1 MSTWRKVGCCLAAVA
16 GLSFGAQA
24 YEDEYISFPD
34 EAATAIDLPDARVYV
49 FSNACEAVQVTARKA
64 MTLSEVLLVGGGG
77 AGGECLGG
85 GGGGGQ
91 VLSDTIL
98 RGVAAADVLS
108 VTVGAG
114 GVRGGGMNAG
124 RQGGHSVLTFSNGLE
139 LKAYGG
145 AGGGGFSEAN
155 RVAEKTGEIGSGGGM
170 AHNRS
175 VSSYDKG
182 KYYQYGNPGGGMQGG
197 GGGAGENGGNA
208 GEHLD
213 AELVGSETKLR
224 MRAGYGGEGLVSSI
238 TGVSEVYGSGGGG
251 GGGQG
256 YWSQVHA
263 PGGTNA
269 GCGAT
274 RTDKSGGGDG
284 ISSHNALPARAGF
297 GGGGGGGSFSETG
310 SSGQANASAGAC
322 GTVILRFSK
331 SADPSRFFEFRPI
344 ADQYYTGEPVCP
356 AVKVVVVVSG
366 EELVENQDYTL
377 AYSGN
382 VVPGRA
388 EVVATGINDYSGLE
402 SRSQFTILHRW
413 TDGVVDTDDITATV
427 RKEADHNVYTF
438 TNRASAADVKVLAVS
453 TVNRFLYRGEELVG
467 ATASEVVAAG
477 ESVTVDVAASGADRV
492 ELVVLPGDRSDD
504 LMAIAPIEARGQDG
518 NPACPELTVTARGG
532 ATVLT
537 ADEDYAATY
546 INNTLPGTATV
557 IVTGADEK
565 AYAGIVAVAEF
576 TVLDAFEDDNIVA
589 SYGDVRRVVLGDRFV
604 YIVTN
609 ARECVFQAKRNLT
622 LKDALVVG
630 GGGAGGNVVGGGGGG
645 GGVTTQ
651 ANERVVFAGR
661 DLTIKVGAGG
671 LIGGAANSQVT
682 GLQGGTS
689 TLTFADG
696 SSLVAYGGGGGGGY
710 SKSPSSAAS
719 DGIASGGGGGGGTYS
734 GGNDG
739 FNYDSRYGKIG
750 GTSNYD
756 LGGGGG
762 GAAKAGSG
770 GKGGEGLTNA
780 ITGVEVVYG
789 SGGGGGARDS
799 GRPGTGGTNAG
810 DGTNGQSRVRAYF
823 GKNGTGAGGGGG
835 GYVNAGGY
843 NYGGGDG
850 GSGTV
855 ILSFVPG
862 GEAGQPT
869 ITAKAITYP
878 DGITQPKV
886 SVTLGNAT
894 SSPFNAKVTVKFYT
908 TPGEILDTLEFG
920 GVVAGETREDL
931 GKFCVDA
938 GVEVFA
944 DVIVESDG
952 ATDVNETASEVAT
965 GKKPDCYGH
974 GGGAHVIHVRP
985 GATGR
990 GNGTS
995 WFDAYTD
1002 FREALKELS
1011 TDRPEI
1017 WFAGN
1022 ETVAVAKSTLNPD
1035 MEVWIRGGFTGLEDK
1050 LGDRAKG
1057 AKSLIDSISVGNC
1070 FDFANA
1076 NAVTLDGFD
1085 MRSGQHHN
1093 LTKSGAGDL
1102 MVTNCIIGNKS
1113 AAGNGRGLYVT
1124 GGSAATVR
1132 LVDVRFTNLFGGGN
1146 AGENTGTAAYFSSV
1160 ARVFIDDCAFTT
1172 NGCSFGNGYNNSM
1185 YQQNGAAIYASGAPL
1200 TVRNTRFTGNR
1211 SQALQGGGGVI
1222 RIGGNC
1228 GATAFTNCTFVGN
1241 ETIHGYSNYTQF
1253 TSPTTGMFVF
1263 SPSAG
1268 TLDLVNCTFAHG
1280 VAEVNEGAAGVSV
1293 RSGTANI
1300 RNCIFYGNTNSVTNT
1315 AGFDIDVVSGATAN
1329 IAYSLFED
1337 TAPRRISC
1345 AEGGTTNCTG
1355 LVYGNPLFVTDA
1367 EPGKFL
1373 EISGTWM
1380 KLKSSALNELCTYN
1394 LHLRGGSGYYD
1405 ESTGEKVTAYRRK
1418 GKSPA
1423 LNAGD
1428 PASDYSGEP
1437 TPNGRRVNLGAYG
1450 NTPWATM
1457 SPGGTMIFV
1466 K

>member
-1 MSTWRKVGCCLAAVA
+1 MKHMVSKLVCLATVA
-16 GLSFGAQA
+16 GISFGAQA

-77 AGGECLGG
+77 GGGGTEGG

-91 VLSDTIL
+91 VLYSDL
-98 RGVAAADVLS
+98 ARGIAAGATFA

-114 GVRGGGMNAG
+114 GASGGTSYGQGGN
-124 RQGGHSVLTFSNGLE
+124 GGHSILVFPDTSRLT
-139 LKAYGG
+139 AYGGG
-145 AGGGGFSEAN
+145 AGGGFSTKPPREAA
-155 RVAEKTGEIGSGGGM
+155 VTGEIGSAGGAGFDSTFK
-170 AHNRS
+170 ATTP
-175 VSSYDKG
+175 G
-182 KYYQYGNPGGGMQGG
+182 TYYNYGNPGGAGQGG
-197 GGGAGENGGNA
+197 GGGAGSPGEDKLLHTDADGNPFA
-208 GEHLD
+208 GF
-213 AELVGSETKLR
+213 
-224 MRAGYGGEGLVSSI
+224 GGEGLTNDI
-238 TGVSEVYGSGGGG
+238 TGVAEVYGSGGGG
-251 GGGQG
+251 GGGN
-256 YWSQVHA
+256 SATAADHA

-269 GCGAT
+269 GAGAI
-274 RTDKSGGGDG
+274 RTDKGASPRDAT
-284 ISSHNALPARAGF
+284 SAREGF
-297 GGGGGGGSFSETG
+297 GGGGGGGGFSNSGG
-310 SSGQANASAGAC
+310 SAGNDRSASAGAC

-344 ADQYYTGEPVCP
+344 ADQYYTGKPVCP

-402 SRSQFTILHRW
+402 ARSQFTILHRW

-438 TNRASAADVKVLAVS
+438 TNRASAADVNVLAVS

-504 LMAIAPIEARGQDG
+504 LMAIAPIEARGLDG

-557 IVTGADEK
+557 IVTGADET

-589 SYGDVRRVVLGDRFV
+589 SYGDVRCVVLGDRFV

-609 ARECVFQAKRNLT
+609 ARECVFQPKRNLT

-710 SKSPSSAAS
+710 TKSPSSAAS
-719 DGIASGGGGGGGTYS
+719 DGIASGGGGGGGGAYS

-750 GTSNYD
+750 GTASNN

-823 GKNGTGAGGGGG
+823 GKKGTGAGGGGG

-920 GVVAGETREDL
+920 GVVAGETREDF

-985 GATGR
+985 GAAGR

-1017 WFAGN
+1017 WFAGD
-1022 ETVAVAKSTLNPD
+1022 ETTAVTKSELNPD

-1057 AKSLIDSISVGNC
+1057 AKSLIDSVSVGNC

-1076 NAVTLDGFD
+1076 NAVTLDGFEL
-1085 MRSGQHHN
+1085 RHGQSHN
-1093 LTKSGAGDL
+1093 LIKSGAGDL
-1102 MVTNCIIGNKS
+1102 TVTNCVFSNTS
-1113 AAGNGRGLYVT
+1113 AAGNGRGLYVS
-1124 GGSAATVR
+1124 GGTAATIR
-1132 LVDVRFTNLFGGGN
+1132 IVDVRFTNLFGGGTQGAN
-1146 AGENTGTAAYFSSV
+1146 NGTAAYFSSV

-1241 ETIHGYSNYTQF
+1241 ETIHGYGNYTQF

-1280 VAEVNEGAAGVSV
+1280 VAEVSEGAAGVSV

-1300 RNCIFYGNTNSVTNT
+1300 RNCIFYGNTNGVTNT
-1315 AGFDIDVVSGATAN
+1315 AGFDVDVVSGATAN

-1367 EPGKFL
+1367 APGKYL

-1380 KLKSSALNELCTYN
+1380 KLKSSALNELCTCN
-1394 LHLRGGSGYYD
+1394 VHLRGGSGYYD

-1418 GKSPA
+1418 GNSPA

-1437 TPNGRRVNLGAYG
+1437 TPNGRRVNLGVYG